1 MAAVDTIVTT
11 KIDCNRTQLQ
21 PNATGI
27 RSNSTSGFRHA
38 LSQLQDLHQSLVL
51 SRQQLRPAR
60 ASLTPPLSQN
70 VYKYHSQST
79 IYP

>member
-11 KIDCNRTQLQ
+11 KIDCDRTQLQ
-21 PNATGI
+21 PNGTGPHG
-27 RSNSTSGFRHA
+27 NSASGFRRA

-51 SRQQLRPAR
+51 SRQQFRPAR
-60 ASLTPPLSQN
+60 ASIDPPLSH
-70 VYKYHSQST
+70 KFHSQST